1 MYIESYSTNNIV
13 SRVAKNTGCIMSG
26 NILNTVIGIITVTY
40 LARYLGSEG
49 FGKYSFVFAYLWFFG
64 FISDLGINTI
74 LIREISRDKTRAGLL
89 IGNSIIIKLLLSFL
103 AIILSCLA
111 TIPLKSSPEI
121 RKFVFIG
128 ALSFIFSFGSVYKG
142 IFQANLEMLY
152 PTAINILDNI
162 VKFIL
167 FIWLI
172 AIKATLVGF
181 VIASVVYI
189 LPGLFV
195 IIYYSRKLVTPN
207 FNIDFGLWKNL
218 FRESWPLALTTIF
231 IIIYTRVDQL
241 MLFHMRGPRDV
252 GYYAAAV
259 RLVEAFTMIPF
270 AFTAS
275 ILPLMSNYFKTS
287 PESLKIVYKLSFKYI
302 LMIILPIATGITLL
316 SKQITIL
323 LFGKEFLP
331 SVPALAI
338 LIWSEVFVFYGIVH
352 QNLLISTNQQKID
365 LRFTFIAAVAN
376 IILNLILIPVYGIVG
391 ASIATL
397 FSYALGAGAII
408 GLFIPATRV
417 YNIAGWQSMVKP
429 CIASFLMG
437 IFMFFMGTITTSA
450 ILGGVLVFIAVM
462 FFIGGINQQDARLI
476 KAIFRKESDI
486 LL

>member
-1 MYIESYSTNNIV
+1 
-13 SRVAKNTGCIMSG
+13 
-26 NILNTVIGIITVTY
+26 
-40 LARYLGSEG
+40 
-49 FGKYSFVFAYLWFFG
+49 
-64 FISDLGINTI
+64 
-74 LIREISRDKTRAGLL
+74 
-89 IGNSIIIKLLLSFL
+89 
-103 AIILSCLA
+103 
-111 TIPLKSSPEI
+111 
-121 RKFVFIG
+121 
-128 ALSFIFSFGSVYKG
+128 
-142 IFQANLEMLY
+142 
-152 PTAINILDNI
+152 
-162 VKFIL
+162 
-167 FIWLI
+167 
-172 AIKATLVGF
+172 
-181 VIASVVYI
+181 
-189 LPGLFV
+189 
-195 IIYYSRKLVTPN
+195 
-207 FNIDFGLWKNL
+207 
-218 FRESWPLALTTIF
+218 
-231 IIIYTRVDQL
+231 
-241 MLFHMRGPRDV
+241 
-252 GYYAAAV
+252 
-259 RLVEAFTMIPF
+259 
-270 AFTAS
+270 
-275 ILPLMSNYFKTS
+275 MSNYFKTS

-462 FFIGGINQQDARLI
+462 FFIGGINQQDVRLI